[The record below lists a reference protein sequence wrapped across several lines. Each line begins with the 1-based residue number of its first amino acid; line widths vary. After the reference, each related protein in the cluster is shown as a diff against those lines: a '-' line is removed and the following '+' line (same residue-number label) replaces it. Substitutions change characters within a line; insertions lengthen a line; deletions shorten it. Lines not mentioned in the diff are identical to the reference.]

1 MSTYKRVS
9 GDYTIQSIGANDKIY
24 INSTMVTINGNLQV
38 TGNSQSIV
46 STNSAI
52 TDNKITL
59 NHGLSN
65 SSPPNSAGASIEV
78 DRGTGAN
85 VQLRWNETVQNWQ
98 VTKDGSTYA
107 INNTDSSEGNFA
119 NIATSAGAT
128 TLANI
133 YADSAPAISANLDL
147 RGHTIWDSTTNATAL
162 TLSTVGGAGS
172 GVYVTPTGG
181 TSSELVTQNKAL
193 AYSIIFG

>member
-1 MSTYKRVS
+1 MSTYKRIN
-9 GDYTIQSIGANDKIY
+9 GDYTIQSVGPNDVIN
-24 INSTMVTINGNLQV
+24 INSAMVTINGNLQV
-38 TGNSQSIV
+38 TGNSQTIV

-59 NHGLSN
+59 NHGLST
-65 SSPPNSAGASIEV
+65 SSPPNAAGAVIEV
-78 DRGTGAN
+78 DRGTSAN
-85 VQLRWNETVQNWQ
+85 VQLRWSETYKRWQ
-98 VTKDGSTYA
+98 

-147 RGHTIWDSTTNATAL
+147 RGHTIWDSTTNTTVL

-181 TSSELVTQNKAL
+181 SSAELVTQSKAL
-193 AYSIIFG
+193 AYAIIFG

>member
-1 MSTYKRVS
+1 MSTYKRIK
-9 GDYTIQSIGANDKIY
+9 GDYTIQSVGPNDNIY
-24 INSTMVTINGNLQV
+24 INSAMVTINGNLQV
-38 TGNSQSIV
+38 SGNSQTVV

-65 SSPPNSAGASIEV
+65 SSPPNAAGGIIEV
-78 DRGTGAN
+78 DRGTSAN

-107 INNTDSSEGNFA
+107 
-119 NIATSAGAT
+119 NIATSTGSGT
-128 TLANI
+128 VLANV
-133 YADSAPAISANLDL
+133 YADTAPAISANLDL
-147 RGHTIWDSTTNATAL
+147 RGHTIWDSTTNGTVL
-162 TLSTVGGAGS
+162 TLSTPGGAGS
-172 GVYVTPTGG
+172 GVFATPVSTGA
-181 TSSELVTQNKAL
+181 TSELVTQSKAL

>member
-1 MSTYKRVS
+1 MSTYKRIS
-9 GDYTIQSIGANDKIY
+9 GDYTIQSVGANDVIN
-24 INSTMVTINGNLQV
+24 INSAMVTINGNLQV

-65 SSPPNSAGASIEV
+65 SSPPNSAGAVIEV
-78 DRGTGAN
+78 DRGTAAN
-85 VQLRWNETVQNWQ
+85 VQLRWSETVQNWQ

-107 INNTDSSEGNFA
+107 
-119 NIATSAGAT
+119 NIATVTSSGSA
-128 TLANI
+128 LSNV

-147 RGHTIWDSTTNATAL
+147 RGHTIWDSTTNATVL

-172 GVYVTPTGG
+172 GVYATPTGG
-181 TSSELVTQNKAL
+181 TAAELVTQSKAL